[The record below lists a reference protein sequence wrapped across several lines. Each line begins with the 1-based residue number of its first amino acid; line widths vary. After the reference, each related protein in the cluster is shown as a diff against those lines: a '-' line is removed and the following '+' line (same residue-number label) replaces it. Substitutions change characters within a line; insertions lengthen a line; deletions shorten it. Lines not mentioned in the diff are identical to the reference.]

1 MAPKARAIRPGCRDP
16 RPFDRELPGRFA
28 ARLAGLRVGARR
40 APEPREEVREEPR
53 EDERVVEREEP
64 LAERARD
71 VRGEADVRDA
81 MGERLSVG
89 PQESR

>member
-16 RPFDRELPGRFA
+16 RPFDRELPGRFV

-40 APEPREEVREEPR
+40 ALEPR

-81 MGERLSVG
+81 MAERLSVG